1 MTTAERVPL
10 GGLPGGRSSTRM
22 PGTQAI
28 DRALAVLSCFTGT
41 ETEFGITDIAERVGL
56 SQSTVHRI
64 ARALVARG
72 FLSQNMP
79 TGRYHLGRATML
91 LGQVA
96 QRDFGLDQALP
107 LLESLGERTGESVNL
122 GLRDG
127 DAVVVLLRVQS
138 PQPLRFDQPPG
149 TRIALHCSSMGKS
162 LLAFGH
168 DTAWASERL
177 PRVTPNTITERKD
190 LERELRVT
198 RERGYSTDNEES
210 IRGVCCVGAPVLD
223 PSGRARAAIAVQAPS
238 VRMPPERTVELAQ
251 LVVTTARD
259 VASVMR
265 LDLVTPDAGLPA

>member
-1 MTTAERVPL
+1 
-10 GGLPGGRSSTRM
+10 M

-28 DRALAVLSCFTGT
+28 DRALAVLNCFAGA
-41 ETEFGITDIAERVGL
+41 EGELGIKDIAGRVGL

-64 ARALVARG
+64 TRALVARG
-72 FLSQNMP
+72 FLSQNAR
-79 TGRYHLGRATML
+79 TERYHLGRATML
-91 LGQVA
+91 LGQIA
-96 QRDFGLDQALP
+96 QRGFGLDQALH

-122 GLRDG
+122 GLPDG
-127 DAVVVLLRVQS
+127 DAVVVMLRVQS

-177 PRVTPNTITERKD
+177 PRVTPNTITGRKD
-190 LERELRVT
+190 LERELRII
-198 RERGYSTDNEES
+198 RDRGYSTDDEES
-210 IRGVCCVGAPVLD
+210 ILGVCCVGAPVLD

-238 VRMPPERTVELAQ
+238 VRMPPERTEELAE
-251 LVVTTARD
+251 LVMTTARD

-265 LDLVTPDAGLPA
+265 LDLVTPNGAVPT